1 MKRQLLYLIALY
13 LLVISCE
20 NNNLFVDPDYPTT
33 FKRLSDEKLSQL
45 RISLTNE
52 YPYIRSTLNDF
63 GFCWPNEFYEV
74 KNPPS
79 NSHLLTESESIELAK
94 EFVSKHPTE
103 TGIENP
109 EDLTISKVYSLSKET
124 LWTVVSSF
132 QKVDT
137 IEVLYSDIVFRFDEG
152 ELVNCTGNWF
162 PNIYIPSKFNFTE
175 TEAKNNIIGKR
186 VSHFGWT
193 GEYFETISKSSLEKC
208 RTSLK
213 IVSLRLTDKIELRVA
228 WEIYLPSVSAI
239 VYVDVMTG
247 LIIRQESTIIA
258 K

>member
-94 EFVSKHPTE
+94 EFVSKHTTE

-193 GEYFETISKSSLEKC
+193 GEYLETISKSSLEKC

-213 IVSLRLTDKIELRVA
+213 IVSLRLTDKI
-228 WEIYLPSVSAI
+228 
-239 VYVDVMTG
+239 
-247 LIIRQESTIIA
+247 
-258 K
+258 